1 MAHVRRALAGAGL
14 TFLLAACATSLTT
27 PSPTTSSSGATS
39 PTAAIRSAQ
48 ECGET
53 LREVTANARAEG
65 RLTLIAVPDDWANYG
80 RVLESFRDD
89 YGIDVEVLNPDASSA
104 QELRTVKRMAG
115 RPTQPDV
122 VDVSP
127 TFAQQAVEEGLL
139 QPYRATTWAQVPA
152 PLKHP
157 DGYWVGSYYGIMAMG
172 TNSEYQPTAPDSW
185 RQLQDRRYKSQVA
198 MDGDPRTSGAG
209 FAAVVAAAL
218 ANGGSFDNV
227 LPGVRYFAEL
237 KKSGNLAVIDDESL
251 QLTAKAPV
259 ALRWLFTFPRSGS
272 VARTVQVTIPE
283 DAVFGS
289 YYAQGITADAPHP
302 CAAALW
308 IEHITGDAGA
318 LAFLQGR
325 ALPARFA
332 ALEAFGLV
340 GPGVRE
346 KLPRPNQIYGI
357 QFPTADQLTRMQRQI
372 DRHWGPLVASQ

>member
-1 MAHVRRALAGAGL
+1 MEHVRRALAGAGL
-14 TFLLAACATSLTT
+14 TILLAACATSGPT
-27 PSPTTSSSGATS
+27 PSPATSSSGATS
-39 PTAAIRSAQ
+39 PAPAIRSAQ
-48 ECGET
+48 DCGDT
-53 LREVTANARAEG
+53 LREVTANAKAEG
-65 RLTLIAVPDDWANYG
+65 HLTLIAVPDDWANYG

-89 YGIDVEVLNPDASSA
+89 YGIDVEVMNPDASSA
-104 QELRTVKRMAG
+104 EEVETVKDMAG
-115 RPTQPDV
+115 RAGRPDV
-122 VDVSP
+122 IDVSP
-127 TFAQQAVEEGLL
+127 TFAQRANEEGLL

-152 PLKHP
+152 PLKDP

-172 TNSEYQPTAPDSW
+172 TNSQFQRSAPDSW
-185 RQLQDRRYKSQVA
+185 ERLQDRRYRGQVA

-227 LPGVRYFAEL
+227 LPGVRYFAAL
-237 KKSGNLAVIDDESL
+237 KRSRNLAVVDDEAL

-259 ALRWLFTFPRSGS
+259 VLRWLFTFPRSGS
-272 VARTVQVTIPE
+272 AARTLRVTIPE

-346 KLPRPNQIYGI
+346 RLPRPNQIYGI
-357 QFPTADQLTRMQRQI
+357 RFPTADQLTRMQRQV